1 MENNFS
7 MDPYSLGTIVF
18 FALLL
23 FCSGFFAA
31 TETAF
36 LSVNKIKLKHLAA
49 EGSRRAALALEMAEK
64 YDKFISTV
72 SVGNNVVNILAAA
85 IATVFFVGRFGHFG
99 VTIATVVTTVLMLI
113 IGEISPK
120 TMAKEAPEKF
130 VLLNVYPMRILM
142 FVFTP
147 INYLASLWKGV
158 IIKLFRI
165 RSDNKVTE
173 AELLTFVEEMRQEG
187 GINEREEHMIRSAI
201 EFDDLTANDIL
212 TPRVDVK
219 AVSLADTFQ
228 AIERCFYETGHSRLP
243 VYRDSID
250 NITGV
255 IILKDFMYK
264 VLRNNEP
271 LESVVKPVLFI
282 AKTIKIPRLLKN
294 LQKEKTHLAVVLDEY
309 GGTMGIVTMEDIVEE
324 LIGEIWD
331 EHDKATENVI
341 ELAGGYRVRGITPL
355 KDFFEL
361 LGINEKNIEVNAST
375 TTAGGW
381 LLDQLGEIPQEEHEL
396 VLKGHSVTI
405 LKTDRNRIVEFM
417 VKKCQEE

>member
-1 MENNFS
+1 
-7 MDPYSLGTIVF
+7 MDSHDVSTIVL
-18 FALLL
+18 FAILLL
-23 FCSGFFAA
+23 CSGFFAA

-36 LSVNKIKLKHLAA
+36 LSMNKIKLKHLAA
-49 EGSRRAALALEMAEK
+49 EGNRRAALALEMAEK

-72 SVGNNVVNILAAA
+72 SVGNNIVNILAAA
-85 IATVFFVGRFGHFG
+85 IATVFFVGYFGSLG

-113 IGEISPK
+113 FGEISPK
-120 TMAKEAPEKF
+120 TMAKEAPERF
-130 VLLNVYPMRILM
+130 VLLNVYPMRLLM
-142 FVFTP
+142 FVFAP
-147 INYLASLWKGV
+147 INYLSSQWRKV
-158 IIKLFRI
+158 IVRLFRL

-173 AELLTFVEEMRQEG
+173 AELLTFVKEVRQVG

-212 TPRVDVK
+212 TPRVDLK
-219 AVSLADTFQ
+219 AVSLADTFE
-228 AIERCFYETGHSRLP
+228 AIEECFYETGHSRLP

-250 NITGV
+250 NIIGV

-264 VLRNNEP
+264 VLRNKEP

-309 GGTMGIVTMEDIVEE
+309 GGTMGIVTLEDIVEE

-331 EHDKATENVI
+331 EHDKETEENI
-341 ELAGGYRVRGITPL
+341 IPDADGYRVRANTPL

-361 LGINEKNIEVNAST
+361 LEINEKDIEVNTST
-375 TTAGGW
+375 ATAGGW
-381 LLDQLGEIPQEEHEL
+381 IIEHLGEIPQEGHEFI
-396 VLKGHSVTI
+396 LKDYSITI
-405 LKTDRNRIVEFM
+405 LKTDRNRVIEFM
-417 VKKCQEE
+417 VKKYQGGQ